1 MEEMANLINNVAR
14 FLAFGIGG
22 VSVIVFI
29 YAGFLF
35 MTASGDPQKTGQA
48 RQALMGAFIGL
59 IITGAA
65 FVLPRIISQA
75 IIEPAGGVSIVTE
88 GQVACDSL
96 LEDQLVAQR
105 GANNGARMN
114 EVIRLI
120 QNRQECSAD
129 IWNPRVIA
137 GAVDAVANLAA
148 VVAADDHSCVNVNSE
163 TSGKLTNPAHAV
175 VGSVEVP
182 LGLRVGS
189 AADRMVVE
197 RSFRDPSNNIIVY
210 FTTFVTTSDK
220 TSLLPS
226 DQSICWLYTSRLRSW
241 SRNYGS

>member
-105 GANNGARMN
+105 GANSAARMN

-129 IWNPRVIA
+129 IWDPEVETTFLTTAFVAKGATFVDDTSSCYGVNPVA
-137 GAVDAVANLAA
+137 GASVGQT
-148 VVAADDHSCVNVNSE
+148 VV
-163 TSGKLTNPAHAV
+163 PI
-175 VGSVEVP
+175 
-182 LGLRVGS
+182 GLRVGR
-189 AADRMVVE
+189 AADGAPVARA
-197 RSFRDPSNNIIVY
+197 FRDESNNIIVY
-210 FTTFVTTSDK
+210 FQFGS
-220 TSLLPS
+220 LPS
-226 DQSICWLYTSRLRSW
+226 DDSVCWLYTSRLRSW
-241 SRNYGS
+241 SREYNS

>member
-105 GANNGARMN
+105 GANNPARMN

-129 IWNPRVIA
+129 IWNPSVASGFTSFDGTA
-137 GAVDAVANLAA
+137 GPTANACFNAA
-148 VVAADDHSCVNVNSE
+148 LTAPTTAA
-163 TSGKLTNPAHAV
+163 T
-175 VGSVEVP
+175 VGTVQVP
-182 LGLRVGS
+182 LGLRAQRAVSGLPVFN
-189 AADRMVVE
+189 A
-197 RSFRDPSNNIIVY
+197 FRDESNNIIVY
-210 FTTFVTTSDK
+210 FQEAHGTVVK
-220 TSLLPS
+220 ALPS
-226 DQSICWLYTSRLRSW
+226 DDSVCWLYTSRLRSW
-241 SRNYGS
+241 SRNY

>member
-1 MEEMANLINNVAR
+1 MEEMANLINNIAR

-59 IITGAA
+59 IITGSA

-96 LEDQLVAQR
+96 LEDQLVSQR
-105 GANNGARMN
+105 GATNGARMQ

-120 QNRQECSAD
+120 QTREACSAD
-129 IWNPRVIA
+129 IWAPRIKPNNLTFVA
-137 GAVDAVANLAA
+137 DAATLTSPQ
-148 VVAADDHSCVNVNSE
+148 HSCYDHTDPLHASARSE
-163 TSGKLTNPAHAV
+163 IGGVAV
-175 VGSVEVP
+175 P
-182 LGLRVGS
+182 IGLRVGR
-189 AADRMVVE
+189 AAGAKQIN
-197 RSFRDPSNNIIVY
+197 RSFRDDANNILVY
-210 FTTFVTTSDK
+210 FNQNATNA
-220 TSLLPS
+220 LPS
-226 DQSICWLYTSRLRSW
+226 DNSICWLYTSRLRSW
-241 SRNYGS
+241 TRNYNSP

>member
-129 IWNPRVIA
+129 IWNPRVLTNA
-137 GAVDAVANLAA
+137 SGWGATPTGSFPANGSGLSSCWADDATAKTDAV
-148 VVAADDHSCVNVNSE
+148 
-163 TSGKLTNPAHAV
+163 GGNP
-175 VGSVEVP
+175 VP
-182 LGLRVGS
+182 LGLRDGR
-189 AADRMVVE
+189 AAGADTVK
-197 RSFRDPSNNIIVY
+197 RSFRDDSNNILVL
-210 FTTFVTTSDK
+210 FWEDTNTGNPGSR
-220 TSLLPS
+220 LPS
-226 DQSICWLYTSRLRSW
+226 DNSVCWLYLARLRSW
-241 SRNYGS
+241 GRSY

>member
-105 GANNGARMN
+105 GANSAARMN

-129 IWNPRVIA
+129 IWSPLV
-137 GAVDAVANLAA
+137 GAAFTGSYVVTASHSDTANGCYQTAITATDDALIGQ
-148 VVAADDHSCVNVNSE
+148 
-163 TSGKLTNPAHAV
+163 T
-175 VGSVEVP
+175 EVP
-182 LGLRVGS
+182 IGLRTGRS
-189 AADRMVVE
+189 AAALPVNRA
-197 RSFRDPSNNIIVY
+197 FRDESNNIVVY
-210 FTTFVTTSDK
+210 FLESAK
-220 TSLLPS
+220 PS
-226 DQSICWLYTSRLRSW
+226 DESICWLYSSRLRSW
-241 SRNYGS
+241 SRNY

>member
-105 GANNGARMN
+105 GANSGARMN

-129 IWNPRVIA
+129 IWNPSVL
-137 GAVDAVANLAA
+137 GTFTDSTGFVASPATDGD
-148 VVAADDHSCVNVNSE
+148 VE
-163 TSGKLTNPAHAV
+163 THCFGLWNTTNKVPATDV

-182 LGLRVGS
+182 LGLRVNRVVSGS
-189 AADRMVVE
+189 PFP
-197 RSFRDPSNNIIVY
+197 RSFRDEANNILVY
-210 FTTFVTTSDK
+210 FAPVSYASDN
-220 TSLLPS
+220 SV
-226 DQSICWLYTSRLRSW
+226 CWLYTSRLRSW
-241 SRNYGS
+241 SRNY

>member
-105 GANNGARMN
+105 GANSAARMN

-120 QNRQECSAD
+120 QK
-129 IWNPRVIA
+129 PA
-137 GAVDAVANLAA
+137 GVF
-148 VVAADDHSCVNVNSE
+148 C
-163 TSGKLTNPAHAV
+163 
-175 VGSVEVP
+175 
-182 LGLRVGS
+182 
-189 AADRMVVE
+189 
-197 RSFRDPSNNIIVY
+197 
-210 FTTFVTTSDK
+210 
-220 TSLLPS
+220 
-226 DQSICWLYTSRLRSW
+226 
-241 SRNYGS
+241 

>member
-105 GANNGARMN
+105 GANSAARMN

-129 IWNPRVIA
+129 IWNPEVIDTP
-137 GAVDAVANLAA
+137 GGFITTVADGRSNCFNAA
-148 VVAADDHSCVNVNSE
+148 VQTAPIGN
-163 TSGKLTNPAHAV
+163 
-175 VGSVEVP
+175 VEVP
-182 LGLRVGS
+182 LGLRVSRAVGGN
-189 AADRMVVE
+189 VVP
-197 RSFRDPSNNIIVY
+197 RSFRDESNNILVL
-210 FTTFVTTSDK
+210 FQEEASGGPK
-220 TSLLPS
+220 ALPS
-226 DQSICWLYTSRLRSW
+226 DDSVCWLYTARLRSW
-241 SRNYGS
+241 SRNY

>member
-105 GANNGARMN
+105 GANNGERMN

-120 QNRQECSAD
+120 QNRQECTAD
-129 IWNPRVIA
+129 IWNPFVLTSFDWDGAGNTSGTPDATGGNAACFGGGDATTATDAAKAA
-137 GAVDAVANLAA
+137 GAAI
-148 VVAADDHSCVNVNSE
+148 
-163 TSGKLTNPAHAV
+163 GGNP
-175 VGSVEVP
+175 VP
-182 LGLRVGS
+182 LGLRDGQAVDG
-189 AADRMVVE
+189 VTVE
-197 RSFRDPSNNIIVY
+197 RSFRDASNNILVV
-210 FTTFVTTSDK
+210 FWNVAADNRR
-220 TSLLPS
+220 PS
-226 DQSICWLYTSRLRSW
+226 DNSNCWLYLARLRSW
-241 SRNYGS
+241 GRSY